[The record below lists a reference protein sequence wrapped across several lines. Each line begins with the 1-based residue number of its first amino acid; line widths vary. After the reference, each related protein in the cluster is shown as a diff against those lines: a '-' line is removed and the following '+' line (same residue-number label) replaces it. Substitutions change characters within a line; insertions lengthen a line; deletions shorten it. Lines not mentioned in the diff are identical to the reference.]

1 VPSSPAAIRSR
12 SARSGGTYRRQYA
25 TWNGTPAA
33 AAAATAARVCA
44 AVTPHGFSHKIG
56 SPRAAASAMIVPCW
70 SLGAV
75 IRTPSSAALSSIGA
89 MPG

>member
-1 VPSSPAAIRSR
+1 MPSSPAAIRSR
-12 SARSGGTYRRQYA
+12 SPASAGTYRRQYA

-33 AAAATAARVCA
+33 AAACTAARVCA
-44 AVTPHGFSHKIG
+44 AVTPHGFSHRIG
-56 SPRAAASAMIVPCW
+56 RPRAATSEMISPCW

-75 IRTPSSAALSSIGA
+75 IRTPSTAAPSSIGP